1 MKKTFLSIAVIAITN
16 LSQAQIYVG
25 KTCVTHF
32 FSKTAMKDI
41 EAKSNVSKPV
51 LDQASGSFQMRVQNT
66 SFKFESSFMEE
77 HFNENYMES
86 EKYPFTTFK
95 GKINEKVD
103 YTKDGEYP
111 VTCTGTMDM
120 HGTTQQITT
129 PGTISVKG
137 KEITITSKFKV
148 KPADYKIKVPSLY
161 VKEIAEEIDVDITTV
176 MEPYVKK

>member
-1 MKKTFLSIAVIAITN
+1 MKKIFLVAASVAITN
-16 LSQAQIYVG
+16 IMQAQIYMG

-32 FSKTAMKDI
+32 FSKTSMKDI
-41 EAKSNVSKPV
+41 EAKSNTAKPV
-51 LDQASGSFQMRVQNT
+51 LDAASGNFQMRIQNT

-86 EKYPFTTFK
+86 EKFPYATFK

-103 YTKDGEYP
+103 YAKDGDYK
-111 VTCTGTMDM
+111 VTCTGSMEM
-120 HGTTQQITT
+120 HGTTNQITT
-129 PGTISVKG
+129 SGTLTVKG
-137 KEITITSKFKV
+137 KEVTIVSKFKV

-176 MEPYVKK
+176 LEPYVKK

>member
-1 MKKTFLSIAVIAITN
+1 MKKSFLLIAGIVIINST
-16 LSQAQIYVG
+16 QAQIYAG
-25 KTCVTHF
+25 KTCITHF
-32 FSKTAMKDI
+32 FSKTSMKDI
-41 EAKSNVSKPV
+41 EATSNTAKPV
-51 LDQASGSFQMRVQNT
+51 LDAASGAFQMRVQNT
-66 SFKFESSFMEE
+66 SFKFESSFMQE

-86 EKYPFTTFK
+86 EKYPYDTFK

-103 YTKDGEYP
+103 YTKDGEYK

-120 HGTTQQITT
+120 HGVTQQITT
-129 PGTISVKG
+129 PGTVTVKG
-137 KEITITSKFKV
+137 SQVTVYSKFKV

>member
-1 MKKTFLSIAVIAITN
+1 MKKIFLVAASVAITN
-16 LSQAQIYVG
+16 IMQAQIYMG

-32 FSKTAMKDI
+32 FSKTSMKDI
-41 EAKSNVSKPV
+41 EAKSNTAKPV
-51 LDQASGSFQMRVQNT
+51 LDAASGNFQMRIQNT

-86 EKYPFTTFK
+86 EKFPYATFK

-103 YTKDGEYP
+103 YAKDGEYK
-111 VTCTGTMDM
+111 VTCTGSMEM
-120 HGTTQQITT
+120 HGTTNQITT
-129 PGTISVKG
+129 SGTLTVKG
-137 KEITITSKFKV
+137 KEVTIVSKFKV

-176 MEPYVKK
+176 LEPYVKK

>member
-1 MKKTFLSIAVIAITN
+1 MKKVILLIAGVVITS
-16 LSQAQIYVG
+16 LTHAQIYAA
-25 KTCVTHF
+25 KSCVTHF
-32 FSKTAMKDI
+32 FSKTSMKDI
-41 EAKSNVSKPV
+41 EAKSNTAKPV
-51 LDQASGSFQMRVQNT
+51 LDAASGNFQMRVQNT

-86 EKYPFTTFK
+86 EKYPYATFK

-103 YTKDGEYP
+103 YAKDGETK
-111 VTCTGTMDM
+111 VTCTGTMEM
-120 HGTTQQITT
+120 HGTTQQITIS
-129 PGTISVKG
+129 GTVTVKG
-137 KEITITSKFKV
+137 KEVTLYSKFKV

>member
-1 MKKTFLSIAVIAITN
+1 MKKIFLLAASIAIVNIT
-16 LSQAQIYVG
+16 QAQIYMG
-25 KTCVTHF
+25 KTCITHF
-32 FSKTAMKDI
+32 FSKTSMKDI
-41 EAKSNVSKPV
+41 EAKSNTSKPV
-51 LDQASGSFQMRVQNT
+51 LDAASGAFQMRLQNT

-86 EKYPFTTFK
+86 EKYPYSTFK

-120 HGTTQQITT
+120 HGTINQITT
-129 PGTISVKG
+129 SGTLTIKG
-137 KEITITSKFKV
+137 KEITIVSKFKL

>member
-1 MKKTFLSIAVIAITN
+1 MKKIFLTAAVLVIANVT
-16 LSQAQIYVG
+16 QAQIYMS

-41 EAKSNVSKPV
+41 EASSNTAKPV
-51 LDQASGSFQMRVQNT
+51 LDAATGNFQMRVQNT
-66 SFKFESSFMEE
+66 SFKFESSFMQE

-86 EKYPFTTFK
+86 EKYPYATFK
-95 GKINEKVD
+95 GKINEKID
-103 YTKDGEYP
+103 YSKDGTYN
-111 VTCTGTMDM
+111 VTCTGTMEM

-129 PGTISVKG
+129 SGTLTIKG

-176 MEPYVKK
+176 MEPYKK